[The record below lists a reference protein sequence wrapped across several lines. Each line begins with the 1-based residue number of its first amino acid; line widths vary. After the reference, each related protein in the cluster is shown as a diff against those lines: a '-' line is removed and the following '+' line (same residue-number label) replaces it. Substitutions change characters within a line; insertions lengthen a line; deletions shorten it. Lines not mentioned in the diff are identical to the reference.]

1 MYKHYLRLCKNILGL
16 CKGAISQDMQT
27 ELTVLSKYFH
37 LALIETLHLSFS
49 LVSLSIFL
57 TGVETQK
64 LLHKAAMSDAVPS
77 LIYMFYIIILSFSE
91 FTLT

>member
-16 CKGAISQDMQT
+16 CKGAISQDTQT
-27 ELTVLSKYFH
+27 QLRVIVLNKSFH
-37 LALIETLHLSFS
+37 LALIETFHLSLS

-64 LLHKAAMSDAVPS
+64 LLHS
-77 LIYMFYIIILSFSE
+77 LTKQPCLMLSRH
-91 FTLT
+91 